1 MLVMTSRNCIE
12 SSRGDRNY
20 RTAALPTIPS
30 SLQSTTLMQT
40 VGKNISTDFLFS
52 FFPSL
57 PFSLPPP
64 PPLILFD
71 SVLQSRF
78 ERGVETGSSVARLR
92 HTYHPC
98 SKSD

>member
-57 PFSLPPP
+57 PFSLS

-78 ERGVETGSSVARLR
+78 EWGVETGSSVARLR